1 MAVSYII
8 EIERER
14 CSYPTRNAK
23 GIQHH
28 SDSFWD
34 RHFMRRTRRR
44 DAPFR
49 RRPDSQLVGAT
60 RCRRSSSLRYGP
72 CSYSTYFLAAMYSAV
87 QINVV
92 KSCVCAFLYHA
103 TFDHVLFW
111 NSRVFLRACMRQVQV
126 VEYRSIR
133 WDTKNLDW
141 GHSHLRI
148 IA

>member
-1 MAVSYII
+1 MILDRNCFQKHVYLSLDLYRRRTSMGTRNIPLGSHPSRQSWQLYHRDRTREMRLSDAK
-8 EIERER
+8 RER
-14 CSYPTRNAK
+14 HPASLRLLLRSPFHATDD
-23 GIQHH
+23 GG
-28 SDSFWD
+28 
-34 RHFMRRTRRR
+34 R

-103 TFDHVLFW
+103 TFDHVLF
-111 NSRVFLRACMRQVQV
+111 
-126 VEYRSIR
+126 
-133 WDTKNLDW
+133 
-141 GHSHLRI
+141 
-148 IA
+148 